1 MALTAKQQRFCA
13 EYIRD
18 LNATKAAARAGY
30 SPRTARSIGSE
41 NLAKP
46 DIQAE
51 IRRLKAER
59 AERLKISA
67 DRVVEELARIAF
79 SNVRDLFNA
88 DGSVKAIADIPPE
101 TRAALQDIVLQQSGA
116 DGDMKTVRIRMANKL
131 KALEL
136 LARHLGLFDGPADSG
151 KEDVFTSFMRDV
163 QAMRAAVPVKH

>member
-1 MALTAKQQRFCA
+1 MELTARQQRFCA

-59 AERLKISA
+59 AERLMISA

-79 SNVRDLFNA
+79 SNIEDLFNA
-88 DGSVKAIADIPPE
+88 DGSLKGIGKLSPDTAAAIANIE
-101 TRAALQDIVLQQSGA
+101 TTESGA
-116 DGDMKTVRIRMANKL
+116 TRVRLFDKL
-131 KALEL
+131 RALEL
-136 LARHLGLFDGPADSG
+136 LGKHLGLFDGPADNG

-163 QAMRAAVPVKH
+163 QARRAAVPVRP